1 MVEPVPAMLSYR
13 IIFVQHN
20 GSIYRLLFWPV
31 DIPEARADLTD
42 LTQTTLGSFA
52 FMK

>member
-13 IIFVQHN
+13 IFFVQHN
-20 GSIYRLLFWPV
+20 GKIYRLFFWPV
-31 DIPEARADLTD
+31 DIPQAQTDLDD
-42 LTQTTLGSFA
+42 LTQTTPGSFA